1 MAGTL
6 LSVSLTGTKGN
17 DAQPAKPQSTNIL
30 APGAQVDP
38 RDAWRGQADAQLKA
52 IEQRSRDLA
61 QRNAELEGQGKEML
75 ERLKKL
81 EGSGLTP
88 LPPPPVTAPAA
99 RPSFGPDRP
108 ASALPD
114 SGPQRF
120 PPPPPPMP
128 QGAVPGAGLPP
139 PPGGVPS
146 MPTPTGIVSIVL
158 ADVAAGKGAKPAA
171 DAAAT
176 SSAVATRAA
185 ICPAAPSP
193 GRSCSAAWTHPP
205 AARRSAIRNRCCCA
219 SPTTRSCPTS
229 SAPA

>member
-1 MAGTL
+1 MTDPVLPPGVSPTGASHPSGQGSPSAPTEPTAAAIKRRQVLLLAGIAGTIVAGTL

-17 DAQPAKPQSTNIL
+17 DAPPAKPQSTNIL

-108 ASALPD
+108 GSALPD

-120 PPPPPPMP
+120 PPPPPPMS
-128 QGAVPGAGLPP
+128 QGAVPGSGLPP

-158 ADVAAGKGAKPAA
+158 GAV
-171 DAAAT
+171 
-176 SSAVATRAA
+176 SY
-185 ICPAAPSP
+185 
-193 GRSCSAAWTHPP
+193 THL
-205 AARRSAIRNRCCCA
+205 
-219 SPTTRSCPTS
+219 TLPTS
-229 SAPA
+229 DLV